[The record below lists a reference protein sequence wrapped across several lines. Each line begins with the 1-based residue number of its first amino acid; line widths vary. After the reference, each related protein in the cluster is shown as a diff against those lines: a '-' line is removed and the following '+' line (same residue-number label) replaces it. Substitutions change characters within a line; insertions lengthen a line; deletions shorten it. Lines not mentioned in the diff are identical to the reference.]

1 MDRSFIKQAEEDSN
15 SYEWL
20 MKDFAGVLIAIVD
33 DWEWGP
39 VHNGTFKAF
48 DELNYEVLFQTH
60 LLSTNGYWNGIYLA
74 VIRK

>member
-48 DELNYEVLFQTH
+48 DELN
-60 LLSTNGYWNGIYLA
+60 
-74 VIRK
+74 